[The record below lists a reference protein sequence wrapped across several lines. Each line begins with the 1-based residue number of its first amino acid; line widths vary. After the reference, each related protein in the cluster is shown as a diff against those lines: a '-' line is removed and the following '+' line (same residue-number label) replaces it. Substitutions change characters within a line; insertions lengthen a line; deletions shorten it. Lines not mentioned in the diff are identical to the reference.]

1 MDPILESY
9 QALEQK
15 VAAYT
20 PNLDTARLHDAF
32 TFAYAEHQGQLRKS
46 GEPYIIHPLAVADI
60 VADLGLDVDSVIAAL
75 LHDCIEDTPAT
86 HEDIAKKFGST
97 VADLVEGVTKLT
109 RMQYVSKEEEQMEN
123 LRKMLMAMSHDIR
136 VILIK
141 ICDRLHNMRT
151 MEYQSPKKQRE
162 KSLETMEIYAPIA
175 HRLGMQKLKWELE
188 DLSLRYLDPV
198 GYEEIETQLAK
209 RSSAHEEFLA
219 SVQQRIQQRMDEEGI
234 RCTVYGRVKHIDSI
248 YRKMY
253 TQNKTLDEIF
263 DLYAFRVIVDDI
275 PECYNVLGCIHDMFN
290 PVLGRFKDYIST
302 PKPNMYQSLHTTVIG
317 REGIPFEVQIRTWA
331 MHQTAEYGVAA
342 HWKYKQGM
350 ANVKLGTESQF
361 EWVRKLLESQQDTD
375 AEEFVRTLKVDLFA
389 DEVFVFTPNGDV
401 KSLPAGATPIDFAY
415 NIHSAVGNHMIGARV
430 NGRMVP
436 FDYQLENGEIVEVI
450 TSKSAKGPSRD
461 WLNICKSNEA
471 RNKIR
476 QWFKKE
482 RREENIVTGRA
493 AFESELKHSKL
504 SLAAITA
511 EDVLPH
517 VLHKVRFNSLDEMY
531 ASIGYGGTTA
541 AKAVSKIRDEMLRL
555 GRLKAEKAA
564 AAGKSLED
572 SVIVPGSAQAAPAP
586 GPSGKPRH
594 SDSGIIV
601 EGLGN
606 CMVKFAKCCTPV
618 PGDPVI
624 GFITRGYGVS
634 VHRKDCPN
642 VALSQS
648 KPEEADRWINIAW
661 AEDSLPTY
669 KTALELSAK
678 DRSGLTLDLA
688 MALSSAQVKVSSLSA
703 RSLPDGHAAVNLVVE
718 VKDLKELN
726 GVINKLNNIQ
736 GVYYVA
742 RSSGK

>member
-1 MDPILESY
+1 
-9 QALEQK
+9 
-15 VAAYT
+15 
-20 PNLDTARLHDAF
+20 
-32 TFAYAEHQGQLRKS
+32 
-46 GEPYIIHPLAVADI
+46 
-60 VADLGLDVDSVIAAL
+60 
-75 LHDCIEDTPAT
+75 
-86 HEDIAKKFGST
+86 
-97 VADLVEGVTKLT
+97 
-109 RMQYVSKEEEQMEN
+109 
-123 LRKMLMAMSHDIR
+123 
-136 VILIK
+136 
-141 ICDRLHNMRT
+141 
-151 MEYQSPKKQRE
+151 
-162 KSLETMEIYAPIA
+162 
-175 HRLGMQKLKWELE
+175 
-188 DLSLRYLDPV
+188 
-198 GYEEIETQLAK
+198 
-209 RSSAHEEFLA
+209 
-219 SVQQRIQQRMDEEGI
+219 
-234 RCTVYGRVKHIDSI
+234 
-248 YRKMY
+248 
-253 TQNKTLDEIF
+253 
-263 DLYAFRVIVDDI
+263 
-275 PECYNVLGCIHDMFN
+275 
-290 PVLGRFKDYIST
+290 
-302 PKPNMYQSLHTTVIG
+302 
-317 REGIPFEVQIRTWA
+317 
-331 MHQTAEYGVAA
+331 
-342 HWKYKQGM
+342 
-350 ANVKLGTESQF
+350 
-361 EWVRKLLESQQDTD
+361 
-375 AEEFVRTLKVDLFA
+375 
-389 DEVFVFTPNGDV
+389 
-401 KSLPAGATPIDFAY
+401 
-415 NIHSAVGNHMIGARV
+415 
-430 NGRMVP
+430 
-436 FDYQLENGEIVEVI
+436 LENGEIVEVI

-493 AFESELKHSKL
+493 AFESELKHAKL